1 MARSSRVDSREDDED
16 DEEDD
21 EDGHGRYGHTDAPV
35 PADAPPPPAA
45 AAIRDDCVA
54 GTAAEGAAAAATH
67 RLFVLRDYLHEHRTV
82 SIRALYENTISSVR
96 TSSTYA
102 PSGRGL
108 SFIDHRIQYSFDA
121 VATCV
126 RSERQRCIG
135 VRFIC
140 ETASDSPQSL
150 STHCTP
156 PSPLLVTYCT
166 RAGV

>member
-1 MARSSRVDSREDDED
+1 MASRVDSREDDED

-121 VATCV
+121 VA
-126 RSERQRCIG
+126 
-135 VRFIC
+135 C
-140 ETASDSPQSL
+140 EANANGASVSALFVKPRRTLHSL
-150 STHCTP
+150 SVH
-156 PSPLLVTYCT
+156 LQEY
-166 RAGV
+166 G